1 MGKLKYGIATIA
13 IAGIV
18 GGSIPYITKNSVDNS
33 IQQKQN
39 ELQKDGETTAQP
51 SRPLQI

>member
-18 GGSIPYITKNSVDNS
+18 GGSIPYITKNSIDNS
-33 IQQKQN
+33 IYNAPHK
-39 ELQKDGETTAQP
+39 LDH
-51 SRPLQI
+51 LI